1 MSNII
6 LLNEGELPTVEETY
20 RCYQYLVKKYGAN
33 IKKINSNSVTS
44 DEIQQCDVILCIRG
58 HSPISFFVLREAK
71 RLGKKVFYLL
81 DDDLIDMPKGSF
93 WYPERRKW
101 LLKCLKECEV
111 LFTSNR
117 LIADEYKNYLA
128 RNRTVII
135 NTSVDPQ
142 TICPFKEHGNVI
154 KIVMAASDWH
164 SHNFT
169 KYVKNAAVKISK
181 EYKDKVQWHFVG
193 LHPDMS
199 EVTGLSKVV
208 YVPSM
213 NMENYIRH
221 MEKNRYDIGIAV
233 LNPDHF
239 NERKYFNKFIEYTRY
254 GICGIYSN
262 CMPFQLVVKDKEN
275 GIFTNNS
282 DDGWYEALKLLIDN
296 PELKKKCILNAQ
308 NYLATQHSEEFLM
321 NKLVTDCKE
330 LVYFSA
336 PKDKG
341 INMQERFLW
350 KIRQIIFRCM
360 ESIYLTF
367 SSLSHFG
374 IKETLFRIK
383 RKFKHEY

>member
-1 MSNII
+1 M
-6 LLNEGELPTVEETY
+6 
-20 RCYQYLVKKYGAN
+20 
-33 IKKINSNSVTS
+33 
-44 DEIQQCDVILCIRG
+44 
-58 HSPISFFVLREAK
+58 
-71 RLGKKVFYLL
+71 
-81 DDDLIDMPKGSF
+81 
-93 WYPERRKW
+93 
-101 LLKCLKECEV
+101 
-111 LFTSNR
+111 
-117 LIADEYKNYLA
+117 
-128 RNRTVII
+128 
-135 NTSVDPQ
+135 
-142 TICPFKEHGNVI
+142 
-154 KIVMAASDWH
+154 
-164 SHNFT
+164 
-169 KYVKNAAVKISK
+169 
-181 EYKDKVQWHFVG
+181 QWHFVG

-330 LVYFSA
+330 LVCFSA